1 MTHLSLTGKRWI
13 VRGTGDEPASGA
25 SIVETLLRRRGV
37 EALGEGEILETIGE
51 DARRFRDFPIAEER
65 IARAVATGERIGIF
79 GDYDCDGITATVL
92 LARYFYRRGIRPSLR
107 LPHRLKE
114 GYGLQTAAVEELA
127 SAGVRLLIT
136 VDTGVTALKQIARAR
151 ELDIDVIVLDH
162 HTLPTVAP
170 AAAGAEVGLP
180 HDLPPACAIL
190 HPALASPVIDP
201 SPCAAGIAW
210 SVVEALERREGN
222 VNWDGRATDIALAA
236 VGTVAD
242 IVELRGGNRT
252 LTHSGLQALSTLT
265 DGPLALLCAHAGL
278 QSPYTSRDIAFRIA
292 PRINAAGRMDD
303 PHIALSALLGD
314 SAALLQLDT
323 LNRERQDVVSG
334 HIENLLPR
342 AEAEAAGMLCFVS
355 DDYSPGICGLLA
367 SRLCEL
373 HGKPCLI
380 AARSGALCSA
390 SLRSIPGYDVTAGL
404 SRCSDFLLTFG
415 GHAMAA
421 GCTFAAA
428 NFPSLHER
436 LRADATE
443 YIAADTLLPTLT
455 ADCAIGIERVTTDL
469 CDALAVLEPF
479 GQGNPEPRFIIEDAR
494 LDNARRVGKEEK
506 HLQATVRGRKAIGFH
521 LAHLEAQI
529 STPVDLLCRVGIDT
543 WNGRRQPQLFL
554 DDIRVSGKSH
564 IQHSRNIPAR
574 KSSEAVPL

>member
-1 MTHLSLTGKRWI
+1 MAHLSLTGKRWVI
-13 VRGTGDEPASGA
+13 HSTGDEPTSGA
-25 SIVETLLRRRGV
+25 SIVETLLRRREI
-37 EALGEGEILETIGE
+37 EALGEGEIVENVGE
-51 DARRFRDFPIAEER
+51 DARRFRDFPIAAER

-79 GDYDCDGITATVL
+79 GDYDCDGITSTVL
-92 LARYFYRRGIRPSLR
+92 LARYFHRRGIRPSLR

-127 SAGVRLLIT
+127 AAGVQLLIT
-136 VDTGVTALKQIARAR
+136 VDTGVTAFTPIARAV
-151 ELDIDVIVLDH
+151 ELGIDVIVLDH

-170 AAAGAEVGLP
+170 VSIGAEVELP
-180 HDLPPACAIL
+180 RLPPACAIL
-190 HPALASPVIDP
+190 HPALAEPVMDP
-201 SPCAAGIAW
+201 FPCAAGIAE
-210 SVVEALERREGN
+210 SMVEALERREGN
-222 VNWDGRATDIALAA
+222 ADWDGRSTDIALAA
-236 VGTVAD
+236 IGTVAD
-242 IVELRGGNRT
+242 VVELRGGNRT

-314 SAALLQLDT
+314 TGALLQLDT

-334 HIENLLPR
+334 HIEDLLPR
-342 AEAEAAGMLCFVS
+342 AEAEDAGVLCFVS
-355 DDYSPGICGLLA
+355 DDYSTGICGLLA

-373 HGKPCLI
+373 HGKPCLV
-380 AARSGALCSA
+380 AARSGEICTA

-404 SRCSDFLLTFG
+404 KRCGDLLMTFG

-428 NFPSLHER
+428 DFAALRER
-436 LRADATE
+436 LLADAARS
-443 YIAADTLLPTLT
+443 IAVDTLLPMLT
-455 ADCAIGIERVTTDL
+455 AECAIGIDAVTTDL

-479 GQGNPEPRFIIEDAR
+479 GQGNPEPRFMIAGAR
-494 LDNARRVGKEEK
+494 LENARRVGKEEK
-506 HLQATVRGRKAIGFH
+506 HLQATVRGRKAIGFN
-521 LAHLEAQI
+521 LAHLEGQI
-529 STPVDLLCRVGIDT
+529 SLPVDLLCRVGIDT

-554 DDIRVSGKSH
+554 DDIRISGKSH
-564 IQHSRNIPAR
+564 VQDSRNIPAR
-574 KSSEAVPL
+574 KSSEAVPS

>member
-1 MTHLSLTGKRWI
+1 MPHLSLTGKRWI
-13 VRGTGDEPASGA
+13 VHGTGDDDALNP
-25 SIVETLLRRRGV
+25 SIVETLLRRRGI
-37 EALGEGEILETIGE
+37 EALGEGEILETFGE
-51 DARRFRDFPIAEER
+51 DARSFRDFPIAAER
-65 IARAVATGERIGIF
+65 IARAVATKERIGVF

-92 LARYFYRRGIRPSLR
+92 IARYFHRRGIRPSLR

-127 SAGVRLLIT
+127 AAGVRLLIT
-136 VDTGVTALKQIARAR
+136 VDTGVTALEQIARAR

-162 HTLPTVAP
+162 HTLPTVAL
-170 AAAGAEVGLP
+170 ATAGAEVGLP

-190 HPALASPVIDP
+190 HPALASPVLDP

-210 SVVEALERREGN
+210 SVVEALERRQGN
-222 VNWDGRATDIALAA
+222 VEWDGRATDIALAA
-236 VGTVAD
+236 IGTVAD
-242 IVELRGGNRT
+242 VVELRGGNRT
-252 LTHSGLQALSTLT
+252 LTHSGLQALSTLI

-278 QSPYTSRDIAFRIA
+278 QSPFTSRDIAFRVA

-314 SAALLQLDT
+314 TGALLQLDT
-323 LNRERQDVVSG
+323 LNRERQDVVSV
-334 HIENLLPR
+334 HIEDLLPR
-342 AEAEAAGMLCFVS
+342 AEAEATGMLCFVS

-390 SLRSIPGYDVTAGL
+390 SLRSIPDYDVTAGL
-404 SRCSDFLLTFG
+404 ARCSDLLTTFG

-428 NFPSLHER
+428 DFPSLHER
-436 LRADATE
+436 LRADVAE
-443 YIAADTLLPTLT
+443 HLAAGALFPTLT
-455 ADCAIGIERVTTDL
+455 AECAIGIDRVTTDL

-479 GQGNPEPRFIIEDAR
+479 GQGNPEPRFVIQGAR
-494 LDNARRVGKEEK
+494 LEHVRQVGKEGK
-506 HLQATVRGRKAIGFH
+506 HLQATVRGRKLIGFGMGA
-521 LAHLEAQI
+521 LASKAAQ
-529 STPVDLLCRVGIDT
+529 PLDLLCRIGIDA
-543 WNGRRQPQLFL
+543 WQGRRAPQLVL
-554 DDIRVSGKSH
+554 DDLRVPIREPVFLPS
-564 IQHSRNIPAR
+564 
-574 KSSEAVPL
+574 